1 MTFFERPEGRLAI
14 ALGIGLVIGAERE
27 RRNAESPDRQAAGIR
42 TFAVIGLLGGAAAMI
57 GSTALIAVVA
67 AAVGVAAIVIYY
79 ASAREDPG
87 FTTEA
92 ALLLTY
98 CLGVLADREPKA
110 ALGAGL
116 CTATLL
122 AFRAGL
128 HSAVRSVLNEQELRD
143 ALLFCVAAA
152 VVLPLVP
159 NAALDPLGVFNPFVL
174 WRLVVLVMGMSGAGY
189 VAQRLIGP
197 RYGLS
202 LAGFGSGFVS
212 SSATIAAMGARA
224 RADAELLRPA
234 AAGAAASTVATF
246 VQLAILVGAASP
258 SLLVTLAWP
267 IGAGAIVALLF
278 AAVLTWQAR
287 RAKAEPSTGR
297 AFRLSTALLFAV
309 LVTVVAFVSALA
321 QRFLGAAGA
330 VVTAALAGLADA
342 HAAAAAVASVADQ
355 LGQTGAMLGVLLALS
370 SNSLT
375 KMVLAVTSG
384 PRPFAVRIVL
394 GQVLVLL
401 ATWISAAV
409 RLAASR

>member
-1 MTFFERPEGRLAI
+1 M
-14 ALGIGLVIGAERE
+14 
-27 RRNAESPDRQAAGIR
+27 
-42 TFAVIGLLGGAAAMI
+42 
-57 GSTALIAVVA
+57 
-67 AAVGVAAIVIYY
+67 
-79 ASAREDPG
+79 
-87 FTTEA
+87 
-92 ALLLTY
+92 
-98 CLGVLADREPKA
+98 
-110 ALGAGL
+110 
-116 CTATLL
+116 
-122 AFRAGL
+122 
-128 HSAVRSVLNEQELRD
+128 RSVLSEQELRD

-152 VVLPLVP
+152 VVLPLIP
-159 NAALDPLGVFNPFVL
+159 NAPLDPLGVFNPFVL

-224 RADAELLRPA
+224 RADAELLHPA

-278 AAVLTWQAR
+278 AVVLTWQAR

-394 GQVLVLL
+394 GQVLVLI
-401 ATWISAAV
+401 ATWTTAAV